1 MKIELNID
9 VSPPSWLRRAAL
21 VAIVPVS
28 LVALASV
35 VSAEGTAKFKNG
47 ETLSAEKLNKNFANI
62 EAGLAKLASLEA
74 EVGKIASLEAE
85 VGKIASLEAEVGKI
99 ATLEARLDEVER
111 QPPAGTIFAFGGATV
126 PAGWMPCD
134 GTLLDSS
141 KPEYKALYQAIGTA
155 YGGNSTSGMFN
166 LPDLRGRFLRGVDNQ
181 KGNDPDAAERVAS
194 NPGGNEGDKI
204 GSLQDSAVGPH
215 THPVPWISSSGS
227 SLDFGS
233 SYGTALS
240 DSAVNKGAGSSS
252 ETRPVNVAINWIIK
266 L

>member
-28 LVALASV
+28 LVALAGV
-35 VSAEGTAKFKNG
+35 VSAEGTAKFKDG

-62 EAGLAKLASLEA
+62 EARLGTVDKSLAG
-74 EVGKIASLEAE
+74 V
-85 VGKIASLEAEVGKI
+85 
-99 ATLEARLDEVER
+99 EARFGTVDKSLADIDARFGTVE
-111 QPPAGTIFAFGGATV
+111 PPPGTIFAFGGATV

-134 GTLLDSS
+134 GTLLDSA

-166 LPDLRGRFLRGVDNQ
+166 LPDLRGRFLRGVDSQ
-181 KGNDPDAAERVAS
+181 KGNDPDAAKRVAS
-194 NPGGNEGDKI
+194 NPGGNEGDKV
-204 GSLQDSAVGPH
+204 GSLQESAVGQHAHKLPLS
-215 THPVPWISSSGS
+215 TAGVGQ
-227 SLDFGS
+227 
-233 SYGTALS
+233 TALAFLNNVGVGNIMVYTDLNTGS
-240 DSAVNKGAGSSS
+240 GSSS